1 MMGQEDVANLVF
13 EASMPSLSQ
22 LWVSPWL
29 PTAHPLS
36 SRFAS
41 KGSSAAEAA
50 IPQSSGG
57 GLASGMSCCGKG
69 FSHIYEL
76 IFCWVFLSLLPLPS
90 VLSKSWPSPHPTRS
104 LAFLNPHAQS
114 LCLHSSSSRPP
125 LPYWALSLFQA
136 CGCVL
141 SHSWTPLTSH
151 SVLQHHSQVHLVAPF
166 ETPLNLTCQ
175 VLADILTT
183 CSNELQLAIVI
194 ADEHTLSVEVLLSA
208 SSDRWF

>member
-1 MMGQEDVANLVF
+1 MSFPL
-13 EASMPSLSQ
+13 ASHCSPSLQ
-22 LWVSPWL
+22 QVCQQRKF
-29 PTAHPLS
+29 S
-36 SRFAS
+36 SRSCNSPVFWRW
-41 KGSSAAEAA
+41 
-50 IPQSSGG
+50 SGQWHELLWEG
-57 GLASGMSCCGKG
+57 RLPEKG

-151 SVLQHHSQVHLVAPF
+151 SVLQHHSQVHLVVPF